1 MLVRTSGINARL
13 TALETYVGEMREP
26 RGMTL
31 TSRLEAQHRMLVAL
45 GENQSETNRRLGRLE
60 GRMTNVEDRLTGVE
74 TRLTGVE
81 TRLTGVENRLTEV
94 EGTIGMV
101 LHGVTAIK
109 NLLRP
114 PDDPPNGA
122 PPP

>member
-1 MLVRTSGINARL
+1 MLVRTSGIKARL

-60 GRMTNVEDRLTGVE
+60 DRVTTLEGHMTSLQ
-74 TRLTGVE
+74 
-81 TRLTGVENRLTEV
+81 TEMRAV
-94 EGTIGMV
+94 RDTLGTV

-114 PDDPPNGA
+114 PDDPPNGT
-122 PPP
+122 PPT